1 MENNWQAIVR
11 FLAERFGLAGS
22 NDFENAELVNIGDVW
37 EDFLQKIAVF
47 YYEKDDERRAAL
59 KKQIEDEH
67 IPKYWSIIEKR
78 IQNNSTSNWI
88 YGDKPTY
95 VDLITCCWLEL
106 ISDLFPNLLDSYP
119 GVAKVKT
126 SVEYLQ
132 SGSRKGQ
139 RLNISG
145 VCLFGRV

>member
-59 KKQIEDEH
+59 KET
-67 IPKYWSIIEKR
+67 
-78 IQNNSTSNWI
+78 N
-88 YGDKPTY
+88 
-95 VDLITCCWLEL
+95 
-106 ISDLFPNLLDSYP
+106 
-119 GVAKVKT
+119 
-126 SVEYLQ
+126 
-132 SGSRKGQ
+132 
-139 RLNISG
+139 
-145 VCLFGRV
+145 